1 LDEQQG
7 AQLQHRVRA
16 VLPRDRG
23 QAEKGAVPQSQR
35 WVIAIKKTNQLP
47 TTLPIILYLVIG
59 ITN

>member
-1 LDEQQG
+1 MNVFGITNLFIQRFGDHS
-7 AQLQHRVRA
+7 LQW
-16 VLPRDRG
+16 
-23 QAEKGAVPQSQR
+23 R